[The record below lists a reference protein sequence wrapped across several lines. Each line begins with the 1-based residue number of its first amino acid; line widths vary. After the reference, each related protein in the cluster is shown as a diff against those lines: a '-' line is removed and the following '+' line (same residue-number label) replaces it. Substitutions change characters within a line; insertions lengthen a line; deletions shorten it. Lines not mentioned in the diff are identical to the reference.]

1 MTAEI
6 FMIHE
11 NPEWLPPFAAA
22 FADRNACFTDWNMA
36 DHDLDL
42 GQTPPE
48 GVFYNR
54 MSASS
59 FTRGHDR
66 VPELTSIT
74 LAWLE
79 RHGRRVINGSR
90 ALQLEVNK
98 AAQYAALEAAGI
110 TVPRT
115 LVGLGFPAITRL
127 LDRFGEGPV
136 ILKPNRGGKG
146 SGVVGFETAA
156 AAAAAI
162 KAGDIEPSIDGVT
175 LVQRYIQSPRGI
187 VTRAEFIGGKFHYA
201 VEIDATKGFELCPS
215 EICQMPGKE
224 APPQFTIIDS
234 IDPEL
239 QRGFETFLEVNDVDI
254 AGIEFVTDV
263 NGHSYTYDVNT
274 NTNYNPDAEKI
285 AARNA
290 PAAVAQFLITELDR
304 QLHTA
309 RTKAAAAQPPVTTA

>member
-146 SGVVGFETAA
+146 SGVVGFKTAA

-175 LVQRYIQSPRGI
+175 LVQSYIQSPRGI

-215 EICQMPGKE
+215 EVCQMPGKE

-309 RTKAAAAQPPVTTA
+309 R

>member
-115 LVGLGFPAITRL
+115 LVGLGFPSITRL
-127 LDRFGEGPV
+127 LDRFGDGPV

-146 SGVVGFETAA
+146 SGVVGFETAT

-162 KAGDIEPSIDGVT
+162 KAGGIEPSIDGVT
-175 LVQRYIQSPRGI
+175 LVQSYIQSPRGI

-201 VEIDATKGFELCPS
+201 VEIDSTKGFELCPS
-215 EICQMPGKE
+215 EVCQMPGKE

-239 QRGFETFLEVNDVDI
+239 QRGFETFLEANDIDI

-263 NGHSYTYDVNT
+263 NGNSYTYDVNT
-274 NTNYNPDAEKI
+274 NTNYNPGAEKI

-290 PAAVAQFLITELDR
+290 PAAVAQFLIAERAR

-309 RTKAAAAQPPVTTA
+309 RTKAVANGAPPR

>member
-115 LVGLGFPAITRL
+115 LVGLGFPAIARL

-175 LVQRYIQSPRGI
+175 LVQSYIQSPRGI

-215 EICQMPGKE
+215 EVCQMPGKE

-309 RTKAAAAQPPVTTA
+309 R

>member
-1 MTAEI
+1 MKAEI

-22 FADRNACFTDWNMA
+22 FADRDACFTDWNMA

-79 RHGRRVINGSR
+79 RHERRVINGSR

-175 LVQRYIQSPRGI
+175 LVQSYIQSPRGI

-215 EICQMPGKE
+215 EVCQMPGKE

-239 QRGFETFLEVNDVDI
+239 QRGFETFLEVNDIDI

-309 RTKAAAAQPPVTTA
+309 RTKAATAQRPVTTA

>member
-1 MTAEI
+1 MTPEI
-6 FMIHE
+6 FIIHE

-22 FADRNACFTDWNMA
+22 FTDLGENFSDWDMA
-36 DHDLDL
+36 ERDLDL
-42 GQTPPE
+42 SQTPPP

-115 LVGLGFPAITRL
+115 LVGLGLSAVDRL
-127 LDRFGEGPV
+127 LSQFGDGPV

-146 SGVVGFETAA
+146 SGVAGFESAA
-156 AAAAAI
+156 AAATALR
-162 KAGDIEPSIDGVT
+162 AGEVESSIDGVT
-175 LVQRYIQSPRGI
+175 LVQNYIQSPRGI
-187 VTRAEFIGGKFHYA
+187 VTRGEFIGGKFHYA
-201 VEIDATKGFELCPS
+201 VEIDATKGFELCPA
-215 EICQMPGKE
+215 EVCQIPGQE
-224 APPQFTIIDS
+224 AAPQFTVIDT
-234 IDPEL
+234 IEPAL
-239 QRGFETFLEVNDVDI
+239 QSRFEHFLEANNIAI
-254 AGIEFVTDV
+254 AGIEFVTDAAG
-263 NGHSYTYDVNT
+263 NSYTYDVNT
-274 NTNYNPDAEKI
+274 NTNYNPDAEQ
-285 AARNA
+285 AAGRNA
-290 PAAVAQFLITELDR
+290 PAAVAQFLVAERDR
-304 QLHTA
+304 LSVPNNST
-309 RTKAAAAQPPVTTA
+309 AAAA